1 MWMSGTHNKVCRNWK
16 NRFQQLNLGLPEAK
30 GKNNYVNK
38 HIHIFSTRFKQKKC
52 GYCGEYYE
60 EEYEGTLDNGC
71 PACPQC
77 VADEEAERKHKEES
91 EK

>member
-1 MWMSGTHNKVCRNWK
+1 M
-16 NRFQQLNLGLPEAK
+16 AK
-30 GKNNYVNK
+30 
-38 HIHIFSTRFKQKKC
+38 KKC

-77 VADEEAERKHKEES
+77 VADEEAEEERKRNEAV

>member
-1 MWMSGTHNKVCRNWK
+1 M
-16 NRFQQLNLGLPEAK
+16 AK
-30 GKNNYVNK
+30 
-38 HIHIFSTRFKQKKC
+38 KKC

>member
-1 MWMSGTHNKVCRNWK
+1 MERKETNGM
-16 NRFQQLNLGLPEAK
+16 AK
-30 GKNNYVNK
+30 
-38 HIHIFSTRFKQKKC
+38 KKC

-91 EK
+91 EKWGIDNEEEL

>member
-1 MWMSGTHNKVCRNWK
+1 MSVERIGGRVISFVDKV
-16 NRFQQLNLGLPEAK
+16 E
-30 GKNNYVNK
+30 
-38 HIHIFSTRFKQKKC
+38 KKC

-60 EEYEGTLDNGC
+60 EGYEGRLDNGY

-77 VADEEAERKHKEES
+77 VADEEAETERKHKEES